1 MRSQGDRGTAMLVR
15 VAKELNIYLV
25 GGSIPE
31 VDNKTGKVYN
41 CNVVVSPAGEIL
53 CKHRKVHLFDIDV
66 PGKITFRES
75 DTLTGGDQL
84 TLFDTPWGRVG
95 VGICYDIRFPQ
106 YAHLLRLAGA
116 HLLLYPGAFNMTTGP
131 IHWELL
137 AKARAVDNQA
147 FVAVPSPA
155 RNPSAG
161 YQAWGHSSVVDPWG
175 KVVATTEHEEVIVY
189 AEVDLAEVQVPRSSI
204 PVFDQKRDDLYALKW
219 TKY

>member
-1 MRSQGDRGTAMLVR
+1 MWLFATGLIVYCAAGT
-15 VAKELNIYLV
+15 
-25 GGSIPE
+25 
-31 VDNKTGKVYN
+31 
-41 CNVVVSPAGEIL
+41 L
-53 CKHRKVHLFDIDV
+53 CAAR
-66 PGKITFRES
+66 
-75 DTLTGGDQL
+75 Q
-84 TLFDTPWGRVG
+84 
-95 VGICYDIRFPQ
+95 YDIRFPQ

-175 KVVATTEHEEVIVY
+175 KVTERRPRVARDWH
-189 AEVDLAEVQVPRSSI
+189 AHNLLRPR
-204 PVFDQKRDDLYALKW
+204 LH
-219 TKY
+219 

>member
-1 MRSQGDRGTAMLVR
+1 VCCCA
-15 VAKELNIYLV
+15 
-25 GGSIPE
+25 
-31 VDNKTGKVYN
+31 
-41 CNVVVSPAGEIL
+41 AGVCGCASRRL
-53 CKHRKVHLFDIDV
+53 GAR
-66 PGKITFRES
+66 
-75 DTLTGGDQL
+75 Q
-84 TLFDTPWGRVG
+84 
-95 VGICYDIRFPQ
+95 YDIRFPQ

-175 KVVATTEHEEVIVY
+175 KVTDGARAPRVIGRVDRPPPPAAPGPPQHDTAHHHPLPHAQVVATTEHEEAIVY